1 MTSFTRRLLFG
12 LPLPF
17 LASERTQASEPP
29 AARPAKLTVWNQ
41 TQLYFGTSKPDGTAV
56 TDEQF
61 KLFLD
66 TNVTPRFPE
75 GLTLLTGYGQF
86 KVSSGAIVQER
97 SHVLIL
103 FYPPSV
109 RDAEQK
115 IEAIRTDYKSMF
127 GQESV
132 LRADSNAAI
141 GF

>member
-17 LASERTQASEPP
+17 LTAAGTQASEPR
-29 AARPAKLTVWNQ
+29 AARPTKLTVWNQ

-61 KLFLD
+61 KTFLD
-66 TNVTPRFPE
+66 ASVTPRFPD

-86 KVSSGAIVQER
+86 KVESGVIVQER

-115 IEAIRTDYKSMF
+115 IEIIRTEYKNAF

-141 GF
+141 AF